1 MRKDIKAA
9 GDIGLNGGTEGPV
22 FTPFTIELGLSFQ
35 LEHLLD

>member
-22 FTPFTIELGLSFQ
+22 FTPFT
-35 LEHLLD
+35 

>member
-22 FTPFTIELGLSFQ
+22 FTLLIKNHQQ
-35 LEHLLD
+35 LQ